1 MKANFRQEYGTVR
14 GPGYWRSNVQLAP
27 KAAGMLARLANG
39 GKKSGVIAVAI
50 EVLFAVMLGTEMEV
64 EECAETLAGLLALD
78 HDGPLTLRGWAHGAR
93 ALAGA
98 LDVEAL
104 GMVEAIL
111 ETTEE

>member
-1 MKANFRQEYGTVR
+1 MKPDFKQKYGTVNE
-14 GPGYWRSNVQLAP
+14 PGSLRSQYRLASKP
-27 KAAGMLARLANG
+27 AGMLRRLANG
-39 GKKSGVIAVAI
+39 GKRSGVVAVAI

-78 HDGPLTLRGWAHGAR
+78 HDAPLTLRGWAHGAR
-93 ALAGA
+93 TLAGS